1 MGGVH
6 CTYTVAYMNM
16 RRPGGEGGAH
26 YVRMAEGGR
35 EGEWGYVY
43 YVREWK
49 GEELVHYLRRKEE
62 GVRIT

>member
-26 YVRMAEGGR
+26 YVRRAEGGTGGGR
-35 EGEWGYVY
+35 DM
-43 YVREWK
+43 
-49 GEELVHYLRRKEE
+49 L
-62 GVRIT
+62 IT

>member
-26 YVRMAEGGR
+26 YVRRAEGGGGVGICLLR
-35 EGEWGYVY
+35 EGV
-43 YVREWK
+43 
-49 GEELVHYLRRKEE
+49 E
-62 GVRIT
+62 G

>member
-1 MGGVH
+1 MVLI
-6 CTYTVAYMNM
+6 TL
-16 RRPGGEGGAH
+16 
-26 YVRMAEGGR
+26 GGR
-35 EGEWGYVY
+35 KGGGGWGYVY